1 MWHPASEAL
10 PNIDA
15 TVAEQAIHL
24 FDRVLGH
31 QAACLRQ
38 GLANHRDGQR
48 SPGHDAQRGRGER
61 VHALCV
67 EAVAVQAV
75 NERADVAVITGASGA
90 IGSASAQRLAQ
101 AGAKVLVGYNTKPD
115 QADAVVKSLPGSG
128 HRTIRIPMLETS
140 LIREA
145 AAFVENEYGRCD
157 VLVNSAGFT
166 RMIPHS
172 DLEALDDDL
181 IDAIFAANVRGPF
194 ATIRAFA
201 PLMKRSGDAV
211 IVNISSVAAIVG
223 TGSNIAY
230 GGSKAVLDTM
240 ALSLA
245 RVLGPEIRV
254 LTVSPAAVD
263 TAFVPGRTTAMV
275 EKVASTTPL
284 KRVVQADEVAQAVMA
299 AVVHLTSTT
308 GWIIPV
314 DGGKLVG

>member
-1 MWHPASEAL
+1 MDL
-10 PNIDA
+10 KDK
-15 TVAEQAIHL
+15 
-24 FDRVLGH
+24 
-31 QAACLRQ
+31 
-38 GLANHRDGQR
+38 
-48 SPGHDAQRGRGER
+48 
-61 VHALCV
+61 
-67 EAVAVQAV
+67 
-75 NERADVAVITGASGA
+75 VAVIAGGSGA
-90 IGSASAQRLAQ
+90 IGSAAARRLAR
-101 AGAKVLVGYNTKPD
+101 AGAKIVVGFNSKPD
-115 QADAVVKSLPGSG
+115 QAEAVVKTLSGAG
-128 HRTIRIPMLETS
+128 HRAIRIPMLETP

-145 AAFVENEYGRCD
+145 ATIVADEYGRCD

-166 RMIPHS
+166 RMIPHT
-172 DLEALDDDL
+172 DLQALTDDL

-194 ATIRAFA
+194 ATIRAFV
-201 PLMKRSGDAV
+201 PLMKKSGDAV
-211 IVNISSVAAIVG
+211 IVNISSIAAIVG

-230 GGSKAVLDTM
+230 GGSKAALDTM

-299 AVVHLTSTT
+299 AVVNLTSST

>member
-1 MWHPASEAL
+1 MDL
-10 PNIDA
+10 QNK
-15 TVAEQAIHL
+15 
-24 FDRVLGH
+24 
-31 QAACLRQ
+31 
-38 GLANHRDGQR
+38 
-48 SPGHDAQRGRGER
+48 
-61 VHALCV
+61 
-67 EAVAVQAV
+67 VAVV
-75 NERADVAVITGASGA
+75 TGGSGA
-90 IGSASAQRLAQ
+90 IGAATAMRLAQ
-101 AGAKVLVGYNTKPD
+101 AGAQLVIGYNSKPD
-115 QADAVVKSLPGSG
+115 QAAKVVASLPGAG
-128 HRTIRIPMLETS
+128 HRAIRIPMLETP

-145 AAFVENEYGRCD
+145 ASVVERDHGRCD

-166 RMIPHS
+166 RMIPHT

-201 PLMKRSGDAV
+201 PLMKRSADAV
-211 IVNISSVAAIVG
+211 IVNISSIAAITG

-230 GGSKAVLDTM
+230 GGSKAALDTM

-254 LTVSPAAVD
+254 MTVSPAAVD

-275 EKVASTTPL
+275 ERVAATTPL

-299 AVVHLTSTT
+299 AVVNLTSTT
-308 GWIIPV
+308 GWVIPV

>member
-1 MWHPASEAL
+1 MDLE
-10 PNIDA
+10 
-15 TVAEQAIHL
+15 
-24 FDRVLGH
+24 GK
-31 QAACLRQ
+31 
-38 GLANHRDGQR
+38 
-48 SPGHDAQRGRGER
+48 
-61 VHALCV
+61 
-67 EAVAVQAV
+67 
-75 NERADVAVITGASGA
+75 VAVIAGGSGA
-90 IGSASAQRLAQ
+90 IGAASAQRLAQ
-101 AGAKVLVGYNTKPD
+101 GGARIVIGYNSRRD
-115 QADAVVKSLPGSG
+115 QADAVVKALPGTG
-128 HRTIRIPMLETS
+128 HRAIRIPMLETP

-145 AAFVENEYGRCD
+145 AGMVEHAYGRCD

-166 RMIPHS
+166 RMIPHH
-172 DLEALDDDL
+172 DLEALTDDL

-230 GGSKAVLDTM
+230 GGSKAALDTM

-245 RVLGPEIRV
+245 RILGPEIRV

-275 EKVASTTPL
+275 ENVASTTPL

-299 AVVHLTSTT
+299 AVVNLTSTT

-314 DGGKLVG
+314 DGGKMVG